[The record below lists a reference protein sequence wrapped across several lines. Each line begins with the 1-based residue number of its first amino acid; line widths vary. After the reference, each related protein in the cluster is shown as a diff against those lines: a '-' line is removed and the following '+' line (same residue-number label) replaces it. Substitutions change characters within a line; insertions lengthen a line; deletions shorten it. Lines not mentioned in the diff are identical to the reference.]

1 MRFVHA
7 RMNVAGI
14 LQLINQKLE
23 FSSTPMFSSTPVI
36 SSRALHARTGG
47 EFDQQTT
54 GWSREQGPLFGR
66 ERSDSGSAESYQSTR
81 THGYSDELTT
91 SRNMVFRALSS
102 IPRNTKVHRIHMLHT
117 IETALRDDG
126 LITPNLEKVLPD
138 YLLLTSNTQD
148 PRGLGHW
155 LLYRAPATPSLRLK
169 LRYDPENPEDIER
182 IAQAIQDAIAIS
194 DTAAVTS
201 AQRGDALENART
213 KIYAL
218 GRIAEQVEKKLAGKR
233 VGFELDT
240 TRSSPRAGI
249 LRLKLGEGQR
259 DSLNLRVYAGF
270 LAELQALEELHKR
283 LDEESKHVHSVP
295 MDHPH
300 AADMAYH
307 HAVRNGE
314 VILAAH
320 DLARNAEE
328 AQNAHEARLL
338 GLEDEEG
345 DEDEDDEQDESDS
358 NLESSRAAKDPVVV
372 SSRAQRRRSE
382 DEQGG
387 HMAMALPR
395 LNGRNDADDDS
406 DDDTIPDPSPTL
418 QTLLNHVQSLESALP
433 SMQENDSEVEL
444 TNESTNASNT
454 EATHFHSSSEHN
466 MQALQSQ
473 LLQAQSESNALAEHI
488 QALQSQMQA
497 LQAQNAESNAHAT
510 NASHSLSPPNTSSS
524 ENQTS
529 GPPVNRR
536 NAERFTL
543 IRNAA
548 RRSVMYPDESET
560 FYNALNSTLEDRGY
574 DLVGEEEWD
583 DALDEWANTEAP
595 RRLTDNTFDAAE
607 Q

>member
-14 LQLINQKLE
+14 LQLIYRKFE
-23 FSSTPMFSSTPVI
+23 FCSTPMFSSTPVI

-47 EFDQQTT
+47 EFDEQTS
-54 GWSREQGPLFGR
+54 GWSREQGPLFRR
-66 ERSDSGSAESYQSTR
+66 ERSNSGNTESSYQSPR
-81 THGYSDELTT
+81 THDYNDELTR

-201 AQRGDALENART
+201 AQRGGALENART
-213 KIYAL
+213 KIYEL

-240 TRSSPRAGI
+240 TRSSPSAGV

-270 LAELQALEELHKR
+270 LAELQALEDLHKR

-300 AADMAYH
+300 AADIAYH

-314 VILAAH
+314 LILAAR

-328 AQNAHEARLL
+328 AYDVHEARLRRSEEEE
-338 GLEDEEG
+338 GEEDEGEEK
-345 DEDEDDEQDESDS
+345 DENDS
-358 NLESSRAAKDPVVV
+358 NLESSKTVQDRVVV

-382 DEQGG
+382 DEQGA

-395 LNGRNDADDDS
+395 LNGRDNADEDS

-418 QTLLNHVQSLESALP
+418 QTLLNHVESLESALP
-433 SMQENDSEVEL
+433 SMQEDASDVEL

-454 EATHFHSSSEHN
+454 EAAHVQSSADYGMQYQAIVEQI
-466 MQALQSQ
+466 QALQSQ
-473 LLQAQSESNALAEHI
+473 L
-488 QALQSQMQA
+488 QA
-497 LQAQNAESNAHAT
+497 LQAQNADSNAHAT
-510 NASHSLSPPNTSSS
+510 DASHSLSPPNTSSS
-524 ENQTS
+524 GNQTH
-529 GPPVNRR
+529 GPPVHRR
-536 NAERFTL
+536 NVERITL
-543 IRNAA
+543 MRNAA
-548 RRSVMYPDESET
+548 RRSVMYPEDSEA

-583 DALDEWANTEAP
+583 DALEEWANTEPP
-595 RRLTDNTFDAAE
+595 RRLTDNTFDAVE